1 MQDLFNI
8 PDDCESTQ
16 PYCEDC
22 PDGGPCDEIVGAEC
36 VFYHFDSNVPTK
48 LINLGLPN
56 NTSSERIFERI
67 DELVGS
73 YFQIPISAISTP
85 SVDLTASGTAKHT
98 IRGDVRISKR
108 ANNILRII
116 TGGPEKGLYAGSNSD
131 FKVKVDENDVP
142 NYLENQM
149 VGGTD
154 GIVSITVKTVD
165 GLVTIVPTI
174 NICGLVENIINN
186 GDLIDSIIDTILN
199 DPSFF
204 SELLE
209 AILNNE
215 EFMNE
220 LTEAIVNNP
229 TFLTSL
235 LDVLENNPQFFEDFF
250 DIIADNPDLLAALCE
265 LISNCPGSCSG
276 SDLSVTINCPEAEFG
291 SVFIQGI
298 PSSGTVTVPITVTGS
313 GVLTIDAASG
323 SAFSGHSNIILD
335 ETDTELMFV
344 VFFDGT
350 ELVGTYPVE
359 LIFSGS
365 NDPIANCTVDAEVVE
380 SVCSDYT
387 VTPDP
392 GETAVIDYVDC
403 DGVPQNY
410 SSDVVSS
417 FCAQADPVV
426 TLGTFENTGPCAG
439 NVFVSNLNGGALNYI
454 SSVLIESNPVTDLT
468 YPINNGDAQTGRTS
482 ENGPMTVVVNIHAE
496 EIGKKIV
503 LTDGLGFSTCQDVTI
518 GDNNYTFPGVAK
530 TVSQSITIVFNTGVC

>member
-36 VFYHFDSNVPTK
+36 VFYHFGGTPATK

-56 NTSSERIFERI
+56 KTSSERIFERI

-73 YFQIPISAISTP
+73 YFQIPITAISTP
-85 SVDLTASGTAKHT
+85 SVELVASGTAKHT
-98 IRGDVRISKR
+98 VKANVRISSR
-108 ANNILRII
+108 ANNILKLI
-116 TGGPEKGLYAGSNSD
+116 TGGPEKGLYASSNAD
-131 FKVKVDENDVP
+131 YKVKVDENDVP
-142 NYLENQM
+142 NYLENQL

-165 GLVTIVPTI
+165 GLSTIVPTI
-174 NICGLVENIINN
+174 NICGLVDNIINN

-199 DPSFF
+199 DPTFF

-215 EFMNE
+215 EFLNS

-276 SDLSVTINCPEAEFG
+276 SDLNVTINCSG
-291 SVFIQGI
+291 STFNSTFLQGT

-313 GVLTIDAASG
+313 GVLNVQTASG
-323 SAFSGHSNIILD
+323 TAFSGNSGIILD
-335 ETDTELMFV
+335 ETDTSLMFV

-359 LIFSGS
+359 LIFSGA
-365 NDPIANCTVDAEVVE
+365 NDPIANCIVDAEVVE
-380 SVCSDYT
+380 NICIQYE
-387 VTPDP
+387 VTPDV
-392 GETAVIDYVDC
+392 GETAIIDFIDC
-403 DGVPQNY
+403 SGDPQHVE
-410 SSDVVSS
+410 STDVGS
-417 FCAQADPVV
+417 FCALEPPTV
-426 TLGTFENTGPCAG
+426 LNGTTVNEGPCEG
-439 NVFVSNLNGGALNYI
+439 NINVINANGGALNTITAVTANGDPVENLVYPI
-454 SSVLIESNPVTDLT
+454 MNSSSDVGVTLENTPVTIAVT
-468 YPINNGDAQTGRTS
+468 VNASETGKRLQ
-482 ENGPMTVVVNIHAE
+482 V
-496 EIGKKIV
+496 
-503 LTDGLGFSTCQDVTI
+503 TDGLGFVTCQNVTV
-518 GDNNYTFPGVAK
+518 GTNTYTFPSLPK
-530 TVSQSITIVFNTGVC
+530 SLSQTITISLNAGTC